1 VVREIA
7 AGYWEASHRFCEL
20 RCGDVLCVDLFSGLP
35 RRHADRGH
43 FESRRTF
50 GAGRRMG
57 RQVLSEIA
65 ASRFGITYV
74 MRTVLQNLISVI
86 GGEAAVRT
94 ANFAAALFIARTF
107 GGFALGA
114 YAASLAVVTVA
125 VMLADNGLQTFVITE
140 LTSKP
145 AERESII
152 SQVYLYKMILFAVAI
167 ALLGAIASSLK
178 LSTFL
183 WGVGIWVAARTIL
196 QSYSQLQMA
205 ILKSLSKANAIG
217 VIQVIH
223 SLFLLAGI
231 GVTLLRH
238 WTISSL
244 LAWFCAGQFF
254 EFVFLILTLLRTG
267 VHPRWPARLR
277 FWESMRKSAPFGIT
291 SGLANLIVR
300 SDTLV
305 LSTLAPLSVLGIFSA
320 PNSMLLIVYVA
331 AWLMGSILLPE
342 MVRLSPEAGR
352 LKHYVNKCARLLSIT
367 SVPIAILAWLTAP
380 RCVLLLFG
388 PAFYRSGPL
397 ASVMALACPFILLN
411 SVYTNCAIALNK
423 RAVFTG
429 LYAGTA
435 AVAVG
440 LNFLLGRAFGPE
452 GVAAAIVIREA
463 GMLAGFCLLMRS
475 KALLALHA
483 NSPVPALGDVRI
495 SEKPKLSSSLV

>member
-1 VVREIA
+1 SMITVV
-7 AGYWEASHRFCEL
+7 
-20 RCGDVLCVDLFSGLP
+20 
-35 RRHADRGH
+35 
-43 FESRRTF
+43 
-50 GAGRRMG
+50 
-57 RQVLSEIA
+57 
-65 ASRFGITYV
+65 V
-74 MRTVLQNLISVI
+74 M
-86 GGEAAVRT
+86 
-94 ANFAAALFIARTF
+94 F
-107 GGFALGA
+107 
-114 YAASLAVVTVA
+114 
-125 VMLADNGLQTFVITE
+125 ADNGLQTFTITE
-140 LTSKP
+140 LAGRPS
-145 AERESII
+145 ARETII
-152 SQVYLYKMILFAVAI
+152 GRVYAYKTILLVTATV
-167 ALLGAIASSLK
+167 LLGVIAVSLN

-183 WGVGIWVAARTIL
+183 WGIGTWVAARTVL

-205 ILKSLSKANAIG
+205 ILKSLSKTNAIG
-217 VIQVIH
+217 VIQIIH

-267 VHPRWPARLR
+267 VHPNWPARLH

-342 MVRLSPEAGR
+342 MVRLSPDVAG
-352 LKHYVNKCARLLSIT
+352 LKHYVNNCARLLSFT

-411 SVYTNCAIALNK
+411 SVYTNFAI
-423 RAVFTG
+423 
-429 LYAGTA
+429 
-435 AVAVG
+435 
-440 LNFLLGRAFGPE
+440 
-452 GVAAAIVIREA
+452 
-463 GMLAGFCLLMRS
+463 
-475 KALLALHA
+475 
-483 NSPVPALGDVRI
+483 
-495 SEKPKLSSSLV
+495 